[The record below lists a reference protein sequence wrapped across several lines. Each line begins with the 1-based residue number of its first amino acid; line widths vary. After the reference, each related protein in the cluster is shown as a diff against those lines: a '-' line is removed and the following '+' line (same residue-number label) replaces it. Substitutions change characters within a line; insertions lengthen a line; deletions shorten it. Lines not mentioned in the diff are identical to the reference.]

1 MSSPPEKRRT
11 SLVDTF
17 GVQGSMKGARTINQ
31 AWAKMTVAALPGH
44 VGRRSRGRRS
54 SAGAVLCL
62 AAPGQ
67 DRAVPCRCI
76 FWWPPEHNRLR
87 DAECLRF
94 PSKPRK

>member
-62 AAPGQ
+62 AAPWAGQ
-67 DRAVPCRCI
+67 GSALQMYLLVAPG
-76 FWWPPEHNRLR
+76 
-87 DAECLRF
+87 AQQVT
-94 PSKPRK
+94 